1 MSLEFQGVDIV
12 DEEEFEKIK
21 ENQQEIL
28 QTLNNGL
35 KSKVEENNKGLNDLE
50 SRFNKL
56 LLTIGAGMFAII
68 LMLIE
73 IMINLSE
80 GEVL

>member
-1 MSLEFQGVDIV
+1 MADIEKLE
-12 DEEEFEKIK
+12 

-35 KSKVEENNKGLNDLE
+35 KSKVKENCNNLKKLE

-56 LLTIGAGMFAII
+56 LLAMGGGMFAII
-68 LMLIE
+68 LLLIQ
-73 IMINLSE
+73 ILVQI
-80 GEVL
+80 GGD

>member
-1 MSLEFQGVDIV
+1 M
-12 DEEEFEKIK
+12 DEQEFEKLK

-28 QTLNNGL
+28 QVLNNGL
-35 KSKVEENNKGLNDLE
+35 KSQAKQNGEGLDKLE

-56 LLTIGAGMFAII
+56 LLAIGAGMFAII

-73 IMINLSE
+73 IMVNLS
-80 GEVL
+80 